1 MSGAVHHRVAAWA
14 LAGAL
19 VLTGTAPATGQAL
32 TERPPGLD
40 DPWTVAPGV
49 LQFNFVHRFEATPAP
64 ARKVLNSPTFL
75 LAAGVVPG
83 VMVGARYATSS
94 LVRTGV
100 PNEWEFFGRWQA
112 LGRAPDAPLAVGL
125 HGGWN
130 HAARSVDGELS
141 VAGQV
146 GPLRLIGA
154 ARGFSDAFHEGD
166 ARMAL
171 AGGAVLRLHE
181 WLALAADAAS
191 MLDGDEDAAWSAGIH
206 ARLPYTPHTLSL
218 HVSTARTT
226 TLQGASR
233 GGDALWGFEF
243 TIPLT
248 LSRYL
253 GGASG
258 TTGADAGT
266 DPQGNQGAVAA
277 EVTMTNTLRF
287 LPDTVRIR
295 VGERVRWRNTSDVVH
310 TVTADREKAAEAG
323 NVLLPAGAAPFDSGD
338 MPPGGVFTH
347 TFARAGTY
355 RYVCLPHELAG
366 MLGVVI
372 VEEEP

>member
-1 MSGAVHHRVAAWA
+1 MRNSAHHHALPWA
-14 LAGAL
+14 LAAAL
-19 VLTGTAPATGQAL
+19 VLASTGPVAAQAL

-49 LQFNFVHRFEATPAP
+49 LQFNFVHRFEATAAP

-75 LAAGVVPG
+75 LATGVTPG

-112 LGRAPDAPLAVGL
+112 VGRAAGAPVSVGL

-141 VAGQV
+141 LAGHV
-146 GPLRLIGA
+146 GPLRLLGA
-154 ARGFSDAFHEGD
+154 ARGFSDAFHGGE
-166 ARMAL
+166 ARVAL
-171 AGGAVLRLHE
+171 AGGAVLRVHE
-181 WLALAADAAS
+181 WVALAADAAS

-218 HVSTARTT
+218 HVSNARTT

-233 GGDALWGFEF
+233 GGDAMWGFEF
-243 TIPLT
+243 TIPVT

-253 GGASG
+253 GGAAGASG
-258 TTGADAGT
+258 GAAGA
-266 DPQGNQGAVAA
+266 DPQGDQGPAAA

-287 LPDTVRIR
+287 LPDTVRIS
-295 VGERVRWRNTSDVVH
+295 VGERVRWRNTSDVMH

-347 TFARAGTY
+347 TFTQAGTY

-372 VEEEP
+372 VEDAS